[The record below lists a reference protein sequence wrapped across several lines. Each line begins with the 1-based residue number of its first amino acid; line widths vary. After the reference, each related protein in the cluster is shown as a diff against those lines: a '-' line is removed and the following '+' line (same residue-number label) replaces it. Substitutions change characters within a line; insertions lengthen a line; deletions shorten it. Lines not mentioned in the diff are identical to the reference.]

1 MRGYFM
7 KKIICAALAA
17 AMPLAPASAATC
29 WKKDHVE
36 AAQVRN
42 FKMMLM
48 VSALRC
54 NTSAYDFLPAY
65 NQFVREKRTALV
77 EVNDALRSHFADV
90 AGLEGGLDAYDDYVI
105 MLANSY
111 GAGAGGLECRD
122 LQAIQAAANAV
133 PANRAAIWKLSES
146 AGIAPRIDA
155 PQCDMAIALANDL
168 LADEGVS
175 GGSVGRSIAM
185 AEGAARLPSAQL
197 RGPAN

>member
-17 AMPLAPASAATC
+17 AMLLAPASAATC

-42 FKMMLM
+42 FEMMLM

-133 PANRAAIWKLSES
+133 PASRAAIWKLSES

-175 GGSVGRSIAM
+175 GGSTGRSIAL
-185 AEGAARLPSAQL
+185 AEGGARLPSAQV